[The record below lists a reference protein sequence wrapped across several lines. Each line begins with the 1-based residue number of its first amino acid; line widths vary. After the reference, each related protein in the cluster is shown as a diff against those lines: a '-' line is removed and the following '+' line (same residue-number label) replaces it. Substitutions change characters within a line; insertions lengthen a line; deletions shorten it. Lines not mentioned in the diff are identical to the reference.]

1 MVFLKPLNVIFC
13 MNLTILLAYSNV
25 LYVYVTEFIMYYLS
39 FWLTGFAPDVKVWE
53 VKFSKLGEFQQLSRV
68 FELTGHSSGVYDV
81 GFSADSSRMVTVSKD
96 GTWRAFNTKSK
107 EHFYL
112 YTLLKTII

>member
-1 MVFLKPLNVIFC
+1 MFCLFFKAQNFIFY
-13 MNLTILLAYSNV
+13 MSLAILLAYRNV

-53 VKFSKLGEFQQLSRV
+53 VKFSKLGEFQQLSRA

-107 EHFYL
+107 GHFYL
-112 YTLLKTII
+112 YNL

>member
-1 MVFLKPLNVIFC
+1 M
-13 MNLTILLAYSNV
+13 
-25 LYVYVTEFIMYYLS
+25 
-39 FWLTGFAPDVKVWE
+39 KVWE

-107 EHFYL
+107 GHFYL
-112 YTLLKTII
+112 YTLLKTTVYTRGHSYLIHYLLFLNIVTVQTPIRKL